1 VDITELLR
9 TCIRG
14 SLAHPTRALGLV
26 MVFICFF
33 SVAAEIK
40 LPLSGKEEKMVTL
53 TYSPYL

>member
-1 VDITELLR
+1 
-9 TCIRG
+9 
-14 SLAHPTRALGLV
+14 

-53 TYSPYL
+53 TSKSFLQNGEIPIRHTCDG